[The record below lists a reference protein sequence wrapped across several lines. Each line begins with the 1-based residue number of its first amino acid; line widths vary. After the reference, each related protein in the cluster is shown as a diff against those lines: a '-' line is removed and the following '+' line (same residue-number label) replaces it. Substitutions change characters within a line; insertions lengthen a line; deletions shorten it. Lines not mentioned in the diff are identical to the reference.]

1 VAILALQI
9 IGVFSAFDCR
19 LFIFHP
25 ECRGQH
31 GKRSDSTPLLIHG
44 DMAKMG
50 LGLTSEEYNLFCS
63 RYVFAPICRG
73 VTSKRSNVPAHP
85 ENYENQVLTSI
96 LEQIKSKYEDQ
107 QESQENHGQN
117 SPDYSWVVRGRV
129 SPSMLY
135 KDTENP
141 TKLLPTYPSHIKF
154 RGKRDSNDDLG
165 TFSSFYKRSNTP
177 LTDLGSFSSFYK
189 RRLFKRNTGQTPD
202 DLDTFSSMF
211 KRGGDDLAAF
221 TTFLKKRNLGGFASF
236 YKKSRMRRQHP
247 ELDGFSS
254 FFKRNSDEDMGGFS
268 SIFKRDALDDLGAFS
283 AFAGKRG
290 KRELDL
296 LDSSFS
302 GFTKRRNDALGSF
315 STIYD
320 PSTVSKRGV

>member
-1 VAILALQI
+1 MKQWGLGRNPLILAVLALQI
-9 IGVFSAFDCR
+9 LGVFSAFDCR
-19 LFIFHP
+19 
-25 ECRGQH
+25 
-31 GKRSDSTPLLIHG
+31 
-44 DMAKMG
+44 
-50 LGLTSEEYNLFCS
+50 

-96 LEQIKSKYEDQ
+96 LKQIKSKYEDQ
-107 QESQENHGQN
+107 QESQENPGQN
-117 SPDYSWVVRGRV
+117 NPDYSWVVRGRV

-141 TKLLPTYPSHIKF
+141 NTKILPTYPSHIKF

-189 RRLFKRNTGQTPD
+189 RHLFKRNTGQTPD

-254 FFKRNSDEDMGGFS
+254 
-268 SIFKRDALDDLGAFS
+268 
-283 AFAGKRG
+283 
-290 KRELDL
+290 
-296 LDSSFS
+296 
-302 GFTKRRNDALGSF
+302 
-315 STIYD
+315 
-320 PSTVSKRGV
+320 